1 MALPPRNISAVKER
15 PPGVRQESSL
25 PHMHVDGAGANE
37 LTSSISQQSL
47 QAHHSAPALLASR
60 SYGSLPTVL
69 PNASGENP
77 LGTPG
82 RGHTYQA
89 RNNPR
94 LYPLGCTPRMRPLL
108 PPNPVSQ
115 HLAHKVNQ
123 RANHQPGHHE
133 RFSWATRPAEGSHV
147 FLHGSASSNVD
158 HSTIRPSSATERH
171 VALPE
176 VGEAAHTARSRRE
189 GPAAGGEESL
199 QSLLSC
205 SEGSDAM
212 RTVVDYLDM
221 DHLMKEHPG
230 HPILRLD
237 AKPARVMASQWW
249 RKA

>member
-1 MALPPRNISAVKER
+1 M
-15 PPGVRQESSL
+15 RQESSL

-37 LTSSISQQSL
+37 LTSSTSSQSL
-47 QAHHSAPALLASR
+47 QAHHSAPALLTSH
-60 SYGSLPTVL
+60 SYDSLPTVL
-69 PNASGENP
+69 PNTSGEIP

-94 LYPLGCTPRMRPLL
+94 ISKLYPLGCTPRMRPLI

-123 RANHQPGHHE
+123 RASHHPRHHE

-147 FLHGSASSNVD
+147 FLNGSGSSNVD
-158 HSTIRPSSATERH
+158 HRKIRPSSATERD

-176 VGEAAHTARSRRE
+176 VREPAHTARSQRE
-189 GPAAGGEESL
+189 GLTTGGEESL
-199 QSLLSC
+199 ESMLSC
-205 SEGSDAM
+205 SEGSDVM
-212 RTVVDYLDM
+212 HPVVDYLGM

-230 HPILRLD
+230 QPILRLD